1 MFRITTVRER
11 RGWSRTKLAIR
22 ADMNPVH
29 VGQIELGRVPV
40 VWPAWRKRLSHALG
54 VDETELFDQN
64 GHPIEAEVINNGNQT
79 A

>member
-1 MFRITTVRER
+1 MLKLSIERER

-40 VWPAWRKRLSHALG
+40 VWPAWMKRLSHALG
-54 VDETELFDQN
+54 LPQAELFDQD
-64 GHPIEAEVINNGNQT
+64 GHPIEVITDGNQT
-79 A
+79 T